1 MRESVGRYAVT
12 GTLGEGGMGVVY
24 SAIDAQLGRPVA
36 IKMIKAAVTE
46 PGARERLRREARTA
60 ASVNHPAICQLYEIG
75 EVNGELFLA
84 MELLQGESLAARIA
98 RGGIAVA
105 ETVSLALGIL
115 TGMEALH
122 KQNLVHRDL
131 KPSNIFIT
139 PHGVKLLDFGLTTA
153 VQRLGDETQVALTAP
168 GTVVGTPQYAA
179 PEQLRNGTL
188 DARTDIFA
196 AGCVLY
202 EMLTGRPPFGGTS
215 VVEVFHA
222 IMYEQPPALMGSP
235 AVAALDRIVYRA
247 IAKKPEDRY
256 QTSEDMAQDLRSA
269 MALGDS
275 GSNPAVAHPMT
286 RLIVLPFR
294 MLRADPET
302 DFLAFSLAD
311 AVTSSL
317 SGLQSLIVRSSLAA
331 TRFASE
337 SPDIKAIGNDAEVDA
352 ILVGTLMRS
361 GNQLRVSTQLVSTP
375 ASTVLWSHSVQVAI
389 GDLFSLQ
396 DDLAGRIV
404 ESLSLPLT
412 QRERRMLKQDV
423 PATPEVYEHYLR
435 ANEMS
440 RDSRN
445 WRPAL
450 DLYEQCT
457 REDPHYAPAW
467 TGIGRMQRMI
477 GKYEEEQSEE
487 RFAKAEVALKR
498 ALELNPDLSS
508 AENVY
513 AYLEV
518 DLGRAE
524 QAMVRLLRRARER
537 SSDPELFAGLA
548 HACRYCGLL
557 NASMAA
563 ATRALRLDPKIRT
576 SAGQTC
582 FMRQDYAGVT
592 AYEPEGIN
600 YMRTLALVMLGQADE
615 ALVSLMT
622 EDKGLPPLLG
632 IFVTALEQLIR
643 GNREESLTAVRRL
656 TTLKDPEGRFYMAR
670 FLAYLGDVDGALAV
684 LAQVVPDGFFCLP
697 ALTRDPWLDA
707 LRAMP
712 AFVSILREAESRHRQ
727 AVISF
732 LVAEGDRVLGI
743 SHPV

>member
-1 MRESVGRYAVT
+1 MRDSVGRYAVT

-24 SAIDAQLGRPVA
+24 SAVDGELGRAVA
-36 IKMIKAAVTE
+36 IKMIKAAVAE
-46 PGARERLRREARTA
+46 PAARERLRREARTA

-98 RGGIAVA
+98 RGGIAVS
-105 ETVSLALGIL
+105 EVVSLGLGML

-122 KQNLVHRDL
+122 KQHLVHRDL

-139 PHGVKLLDFGLTTA
+139 PHGVKLLDFGLTTGL
-153 VQRLGDETQVALTAP
+153 QGLGDETQIALTAP

-196 AGCVLY
+196 AGCILY

-256 QTSEDMAQDLRSA
+256 QRSEDMAQDLRSA

-275 GSNPAVAHPMT
+275 GSNPTVAHPMT

-294 MLRADPET
+294 MLRPDPET

-317 SGLQSLIVRSSLAA
+317 SGIQSLVVRSSLAA
-331 TRFASE
+331 VRFASE
-337 SPDIKAIGNDAEVDA
+337 SPDIKAIGTDADVDA
-352 ILVGTLMRS
+352 ILVGTLLRS
-361 GNQLRVSTQLVSTP
+361 GNQLRVSTQLVGTP
-375 ASTVLWSHSVQVAI
+375 ASTVLWTHSAQVAI

-423 PATPEVYEHYLR
+423 PATPEMYERYLR

-450 DLYEQCT
+450 ELYELCAQD
-457 REDPHYAPAW
+457 DPHYAPAW
-467 TGIGRMQRMI
+467 AGIGRMHRMI
-477 GKYEEEQSEE
+477 GKYEDEEDQ
-487 RFAKAEVALKR
+487 RFPKAEVALKR

-513 AYLEV
+513 AHLEV

-537 SSDPELFAGLA
+537 TSDPELFAGLA

-557 NASMAA
+557 AGSMAA
-563 ATRALRLDPKIRT
+563 ATHALRLDPKIRT

-582 FMRQDYAGVT
+582 FMRGDYAGVMD
-592 AYEPEGIN
+592 YEPGRTN
-600 YMRTLALVMLGQADE
+600 YMCSLALVMLGRTDE
-615 ALVSLMT
+615 ALAALT
-622 EDKGLPPLLG
+622 EEKDLPPLLKVFG
-632 IFVTALEQLIR
+632 AALEQLVR
-643 GNREESLTAVRRL
+643 GNREESLAAVRRL
-656 TTLKDPEGRFYMAR
+656 STLKDPEGRFYMAR
-670 FLAYLGDVDGALAV
+670 HRAYLGDADGAIAL

-697 ALTRDPWLDA
+697 ALTRDPWLDS

-712 AFVSILREAESRHRQ
+712 PFVSILREAEARHRQ